1 MIFAAG
7 KMKNNNTLLGYIAIM
22 FSMLF
27 WGVSFVWTKQLLN
40 ADFPVCTIVLFR
52 LVIASAIFVTFFKLR
67 GKLEK
72 IRSGD
77 GRLFLWLA
85 IFEPFLYFIGE
96 DFGLK
101 YVDASFA
108 SVMIALIPIVVS
120 VTMYFCE
127 REPLSWRLLAGTLI
141 SIFGISLMT
150 FNPSNALS
158 FSWKGFSL
166 LLIALFSA
174 GGYSVL
180 LVRLLKNYGPVT
192 VTTYQN
198 LMAIPL
204 YLPLVCVF
212 DIRFWSGI
220 QWSTSSI
227 FNLVCLAVFC
237 SAGAYMLY
245 SYAAKQISITKL
257 SVFTNA
263 IPIVTILVASLLG
276 LEMFTMRKFVGIVV
290 VAAGVLF
297 SQMKNNN
304 VKTSQNGVEC

>member
-1 MIFAAG
+1 
-7 KMKNNNTLLGYIAIM
+7 MKKNNTLLGYVAIM

-27 WGVSFVWTKQLLN
+27 WGISFVWTKQLLN

-52 LVIASAIFVTFFKLR
+52 LLIASVIFVTFFKLR
-67 GKLEK
+67 GKLER
-72 IRSGD
+72 IRHGD
-77 GRLFLWLA
+77 VRQFLLLA
-85 IFEPFLYFIGE
+85 FFEPFLYFIGE

-127 REPLSWRLLAGTLI
+127 HEPLSWRLLVGTLI
-141 SIFGISLMT
+141 SIFGIGLMS
-150 FNPSNALS
+150 FNPSNTLS

-166 LLIALFSA
+166 LLVALFAA

-212 DIRFWSGI
+212 DLHHWSAI
-220 QWSTSSI
+220 QWTFSSV

-263 IPIVTILVASLLG
+263 IPIVTIIIASLLG
-276 LEMFTMRKFVGIVV
+276 LEVFTARKFIGIFIVV
-290 VAAGVLF
+290 LGVLF
-297 SQMKNNN
+297 SQMKNN
-304 VKTSQNGVEC
+304 VKTAQNGAEC

>member
-1 MIFAAG
+1 
-7 KMKNNNTLLGYIAIM
+7 MKKNNTLLGYVAIM

-27 WGVSFVWTKQLLN
+27 WGISFVWTKQLLN

-52 LVIASAIFVTFFKLR
+52 LLIASVIFVTFFKLR
-67 GKLEK
+67 GKLER
-72 IRSGD
+72 IRRGD
-77 GRLFLWLA
+77 VRQFLLLA
-85 IFEPFLYFIGE
+85 FFEPFLYFIGE

-127 REPLSWRLLAGTLI
+127 REPLSWRLLVGTLI
-141 SIFGISLMT
+141 SIFGIGLMS

-166 LLIALFSA
+166 LLIALFAA

-198 LMAIPL
+198 LMAMPSRYICRWC
-204 YLPLVCVF
+204 VCSTCIVGEAS
-212 DIRFWSGI
+212 SGE
-220 QWSTSSI
+220 S
-227 FNLVCLAVFC
+227 
-237 SAGAYMLY
+237 
-245 SYAAKQISITKL
+245 
-257 SVFTNA
+257 
-263 IPIVTILVASLLG
+263 P
-276 LEMFTMRKFVGIVV
+276 
-290 VAAGVLF
+290 LF
-297 SQMKNNN
+297 STWYAWPFFARQGPTCSIRMPPNKSPSPNSRCSPMRSRLSPSSSHPCWDWRFSRHGNSS
-304 VKTSQNGVEC
+304 VLSSW